1 MKCEDCSPDFGC
13 WNGSEPCRKRPL
25 PRVSGYACAC
35 GSTKFERKI
44 PMRGFWI
51 MTIDTAS
58 GEAVGI
64 ESTTDGLEEVRQ
76 PVRMRC
82 IQCGKTHPNFRRHN
96 PEVKHDER

>member
-1 MKCEDCSPDFGC
+1 
-13 WNGSEPCRKRPL
+13 
-25 PRVSGYACAC
+25 
-35 GSTKFERKI
+35 
-44 PMRGFWI
+44 MRGFWI

-96 PEVKHDER
+96 PKLTGAERPV